1 MGEKERRERW
11 QEKMSRRY
19 GNQEEHLLHFLKP
32 ESFCYQ
38 ASFFKIQ
45 MFPRVIS
52 LSEYSVDPSWILI
65 QD

>member
-1 MGEKERRERW
+1 MGEKEKKEILG
-11 QEKMSRRY
+11 EKMSRRY
-19 GNQEEHLLHFLKP
+19 RNQEEHLLHLLKP
-32 ESFCYQ
+32 ESFGYQ
-38 ASFFKIQ
+38 ASFLKIQ